1 MLIEKSLAIHSLESE
16 QAVLGSILI
25 DEKCFELV
33 KDFIVEK
40 EVFYDLKHQE
50 IWKVICELRKE
61 NIPIDM
67 INVSTKLDNMTYYL
81 TGLVEKVPTTAN
93 VISYSRQLNA
103 DWLRRKLVKQSQEIA
118 IKATDSSYDISSLLT
133 NVHDTA
139 SSLIN
144 LEPGQKFD
152 LDSLLTDT
160 KDSLFSQRNL
170 TTTGLASLDN
180 IISGMTKGE
189 ITIFAGRPG
198 NAKTT
203 TVANIAR
210 NLVLSGKKVVMFNR
224 EMPNTEM
231 MKKFI
236 AMEADGVTYH
246 MLRHNAV
253 TNKEVIEKSLEII
266 KEKYTD
272 KLFMFDNIRNLEGT
286 FREIRRIKPD
296 VVIDDHIGLIEYA
309 SNDMRDLR
317 LKIGDTSR
325 KYKWLCKSEQMSVIL
340 VSQLNR
346 NIEYRTE
353 RIPKLS
359 DLAESGNLEQD
370 AEIVVFSHYPWV
382 SRYGD
387 DGNSDC
393 YLELIVAKNRYGQ
406 TNSCEVGYHGN
417 SCMVT
422 NSEQEA
428 VSMARERGDNVKG
441 TPNLF

>member
-1 MLIEKSLAIHSLESE
+1 MVPQESLSIHNLETEK
-16 QAVLGSILI
+16 AVLGCILI
-25 DEKCFELV
+25 DENVYDLV
-33 KDFIVEK
+33 KDFIPESD
-40 EVFYDLKHQE
+40 VFYNTKNKQ
-50 IWKVICELRKE
+50 IWETMSKLRKE
-61 NIPIDM
+61 NIPVDTV
-67 INVSTKLDNMTYYL
+67 NVASKMNGEAFYI
-81 TGLVEKVPTTAN
+81 TGLLETVPTKHNA
-93 VISYSRQLNA
+93 ISYARQMNS
-103 DWLRRKLVKQSQEIA
+103 DWLRRKLVVQSQKIA
-118 IKATDSSYDISSLLT
+118 AKAIDNNKDINTLLEE
-133 NVHDTA
+133 VQSTA
-139 SSLIN
+139 SSLLN

-152 LDSLLTDT
+152 LDSLLGETE
-160 KDSLFSQRNL
+160 DSIFNQRNL
-170 TTTGLASLDN
+170 VTTGINPLDE

-210 NLVLSGKKVVMFNR
+210 NLILQGKKVVMFNR

-236 AMEADGVTYH
+236 AMESDNITYD
-246 MLRHNAV
+246 MLRHNAIS
-253 TNKEVIEKSLEII
+253 NKEKIQKSLEII

-272 KLFMFDNIRNLEGT
+272 KLFMYDNIRNLEGT

-296 VVIDDHIGLIEYA
+296 IVIDDHIGLIEYP

-325 KYKWLCKSEQMSVIL
+325 RYKWLCKSEKISVIL

-370 AEIVVFSHYPWV
+370 AEIVAFTHYPWTV
-382 SRYGD
+382 NFENATHGRYG
-387 DGNSDC
+387 
-393 YLELIVAKNRYGQ
+393 LEIVVAKNRYGS
-406 TNSCEVGYHGN
+406 TGKASVGFAPDSCKIYDTVQEVQAATAPR
-417 SCMVT
+417 MPEV
-422 NSEQEA
+422 
-428 VSMARERGDNVKG
+428 
-441 TPNLF
+441 PF

>member
-1 MLIEKSLAIHSLESE
+1 MQESVGGIFSDDAE
-16 QAVLGSILI
+16 RAVLGSIILK
-25 DEKCFELV
+25 DECFDVV
-33 KDFIVEK
+33 KEYIVESDA
-40 EVFYDLKHQE
+40 FYVEKNKKIWEAMTELKS
-50 IWKVICELRKE
+50 E
-61 NIPIDM
+61 NIPID
-67 INVSTKLDNMTYYL
+67 IVNISSKIKGITYYL
-81 TGLVEKVPTTAN
+81 SGLSEIPSTAN
-93 VISYSRQLNA
+93 VESYAKQVNS
-103 DWLRRKLVKQSQEIA
+103 DWLRRKLVLQSHEIA
-118 IKATDSSYDISSLLT
+118 KKAYDNNNDISSLLV
-133 NVHDTA
+133 NVHDTT
-139 SSLIN
+139 SSLLN

-152 LDSLLTDT
+152 LDTLLSMT
-160 KDSLFSQRNL
+160 KDSLFSKRNL
-170 TTTGLASLDN
+170 TTTGFTPIDN

-236 AMEADGVTYH
+236 AMESEGITYH
-246 MLRHNAV
+246 MLRHSAV
-253 TNKEVIEKSLEII
+253 TSKSEIEKSLNII

-296 VVIDDHIGLIEYA
+296 VVIDDHIGLIEYP

-325 KYKWLCKSEQMSVIL
+325 RYKWLCKSEQLSVIL

-370 AEIVVFSHYPWV
+370 AEIVAFTHYPWTV
-382 SRYGD
+382 NFENAKHGKYGLD
-387 DGNSDC
+387 
-393 YLELIVAKNRYGQ
+393 IVVAKNRYGS
-406 TNSCEVGYHGN
+406 TGKATVGFSPDCCTLYDT
-417 SCMVT
+417 V
-422 NSEQEA
+422 EEA
-428 VSMARERGDNVKG
+428 EASVAKEMPDV
-441 TPNLF
+441 PF

>member
-1 MLIEKSLAIHSLESE
+1 MQGLGIFSDEAEKAVVGCILKDDKCFDVAKEYILESDAFYIDKNKKIWE
-16 QAVLGSILI
+16 AIL
-25 DEKCFELV
+25 EL
-33 KDFIVEK
+33 KS
-40 EVFYDLKHQE
+40 
-50 IWKVICELRKE
+50 E
-61 NIPIDM
+61 NIPTDIVN
-67 INVSTKLDNMTYYL
+67 ISTKIKGITYYL
-81 TGLVEKVPTTAN
+81 SGLTEIPTTAHLE
-93 VISYSRQLNA
+93 SYSKQIHS
-103 DWLRRKLVKQSQEIA
+103 DWLRRKLVKQSYEIVN
-118 IKATDSSYDISSLLT
+118 KASDDNNDISSLLVD
-133 NVHDTA
+133 VHDTT
-139 SSLIN
+139 SNMLN
-144 LEPGQKFD
+144 LEPGQRFD
-152 LDSLLTDT
+152 LDTLLSMT
-160 KDSLFSQRNL
+160 KDSLFSKRNL
-170 TTTGLASLDN
+170 TTTGFAPIDN

-236 AMEADGVTYH
+236 AMESEGITYH

-253 TNKEVIEKSLEII
+253 TSKSEIEKSLNTI

-296 VVIDDHIGLIEYA
+296 VVIDDHIGLIEYPT
-309 SNDMRDLR
+309 NDMRDLR

-325 KYKWLCKSEQMSVIL
+325 RYKWLCKSEQLSVIL

-370 AEIVVFSHYPWV
+370 AEIVAFTHYPWTV
-382 SRYGD
+382 NFENAKNGKYGLD
-387 DGNSDC
+387 
-393 YLELIVAKNRYGQ
+393 IVVAKNRYGS
-406 TNSCEVGYHGN
+406 TGKATVGF
-417 SCMVT
+417 SPDCCTLFDTV
-422 NSEQEA
+422 EEA
-428 VSMARERGDNVKG
+428 EASVAKQMPDV
-441 TPNLF
+441 PF